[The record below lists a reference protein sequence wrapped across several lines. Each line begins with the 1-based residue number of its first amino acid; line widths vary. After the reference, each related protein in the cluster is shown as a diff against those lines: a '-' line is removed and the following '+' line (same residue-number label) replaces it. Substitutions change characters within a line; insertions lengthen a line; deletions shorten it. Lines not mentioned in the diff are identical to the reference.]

1 MKIWASV
8 ILLALLASCVPCWN
22 PVYTDNDLIFDPA
35 LVGSWG
41 SPSDEKERWSFSKAG
56 AKQYKLKQTDG
67 DGRRADFDARL
78 VRLGDYKFLDLLVVE
93 ADERD
98 TRLNGWAAFSLVP
111 THLVLQVH
119 EIGPK
124 LKISAMNPD
133 WVKEWLEKNP
143 KSVEHRKISDERYV
157 IMASTKDLQKF
168 ILQHADAEGLFG
180 GAHELEREK
189 E

>member
-1 MKIWASV
+1 
-8 ILLALLASCVPCWN
+8 
-22 PVYTDNDLIFDPA
+22 
-35 LVGSWG
+35 
-41 SPSDEKERWSFSKAG
+41 
-56 AKQYKLKQTDG
+56 
-67 DGRRADFDARL
+67 
-78 VRLGDYKFLDLLVVE
+78 
-93 ADERD
+93 
-98 TRLNGWAAFSLVP
+98 
-111 THLVLQVH
+111 VH